1 MRVQQMIEHS
11 AGEPVD
17 ILLVEDNP
25 GDVRLTQEAFAEAR
39 INNDL
44 HVVNDGEAALEFIE
58 QRADYADAPRPD
70 LVLLD
75 LNLPKVDGLEVL
87 EQVKNDETLRTIPIV
102 VLTSSEAEEDI
113 VQSYEQHTNAY
124 LTKPIDPGEFVDVI
138 RSFEEFWLTLVQL
151 PPSPE

>member
-1 MRVQQMIEHS
+1 MIEYTD
-11 AGEPVD
+11 GEPVD

-44 HVVNDGEAALEFIE
+44 HVVNDGEAALQFME
-58 QRADYADAPRPD
+58 QREEYADAPRPD

-87 EQVKNDETLRTIPIV
+87 EQVKNDESLRRIPIV

-138 RSFEEFWLTLVQL
+138 QSFEEFWLTLVQL
-151 PPSPE
+151 PPDPE

>member
-1 MRVQQMIEHS
+1 MTEHRD
-11 AGEPVD
+11 GEPVD

-25 GDVRLTQEAFAEAR
+25 GDVRLTREAFAEAR

-44 HVVNDGEAALEFIE
+44 HVVSDGQAALAFLE
-58 QRADYADAPRPD
+58 QRDEHVDAPRPD

-75 LNLPKVDGLEVL
+75 LNLPKVDGMTVL
-87 EQVKNDETLRTIPIV
+87 EEVKNDEALRTIPVV

-124 LTKPIDPGEFVDVI
+124 LTKPIDPGEFVDTI
-138 RSFEEFWLTLVQL
+138 RSFETFWLTVVQL
-151 PPSPE
+151 PPDPE